1 MGSTEIHLTFFD
13 LMQMDILKLILQTA
27 PFEYHDA
34 FPGGKSE
41 LTQNM
46 N

>member
-13 LMQMDILKLILQTA
+13 LMQMDILKPNLQTA

-34 FPGGKSE
+34 FLLVGKV
-41 LTQNM
+41 N
-46 N
+46 